1 MSKEEALFL
10 LPAGNVVFGSLS
22 ELPARS
28 VDLSALNLTELV
40 NGMLG
45 RALKGSLFLKVQPG
59 PFCPVASSLLDSVT
73 WVRQVTPTSKL
84 LPVQSGEGID
94 LPNSRPLKTPKIGG
108 LPPFPEQ
115 ALSQTQHTCWRF

>member
-45 RALKGSLFLKVQPG
+45 RALKGSLFLKAQPG
-59 PFCPVASSLLDSVT
+59 PFLSCSSSLPDSDLGEAGHT
-73 WVRQVTPTSKL
+73 H
-84 LPVQSGEGID
+84 VQASPRSE
-94 LPNSRPLKTPKIGG
+94 
-108 LPPFPEQ
+108 
-115 ALSQTQHTCWRF
+115 WRRH

>member
-45 RALKGSLFLKVQPG
+45 RALKGSLFLKAQPG
-59 PFCPVASSLLDSVT
+59 PFLSCSVFTPGLCDLGEAGHTHVQASPRS
-73 WVRQVTPTSKL
+73 
-84 LPVQSGEGID
+84 E
-94 LPNSRPLKTPKIGG
+94 
-108 LPPFPEQ
+108 
-115 ALSQTQHTCWRF
+115 WRRH